1 MKTFKIYHTEK
12 VLFEDEIMNDDVK
25 RKFVGEIQAKD
36 LDDAWIKTQNPNGQ
50 YDTGW
55 NKVRTRSSCIG
66 DIFEVDEIKYIVVGF
81 GFIEL

>member
-1 MKTFKIYHTEK
+1 MLFK
-12 VLFEDEIMNDDVK
+12 DEILNDDVK
-25 RKFVGEIQAKD
+25 RNYVGEIEAED

-66 DIFEVDEIKYIVVGF
+66 DMFEVEGQKHIVALF
-81 GFIEL
+81 GFIKL